1 MKYFINHDIKSNKKR
16 KIFKITF
23 WVSLVLIVILPIY
36 FGVFKARML
45 PKSNQDQVY
54 LWVD

>member
-1 MKYFINHDIKSNKKR
+1 LQYFINQDVKSNKKR

-23 WVSLVLIVILPIY
+23 WVSLILIVILPIY

>member
-1 MKYFINHDIKSNKKR
+1 LRYFINQDVKSNKKR

-23 WVSLVLIVILPIY
+23 WVSLVLIVVLPIY